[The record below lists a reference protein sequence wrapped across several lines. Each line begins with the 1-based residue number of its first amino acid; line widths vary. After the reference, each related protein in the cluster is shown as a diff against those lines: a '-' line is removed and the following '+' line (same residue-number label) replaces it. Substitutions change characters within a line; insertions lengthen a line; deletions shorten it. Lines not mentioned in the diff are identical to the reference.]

1 MLMYDIEYSCI
12 IDISFVRF
20 SLRDINGI
28 NMNWKYLQMMTIDK
42 WISRPYT
49 NVKSSVALISTGI
62 MFGLKEKLGTT
73 WTDMRILVKVTLE
86 RRDSNV

>member
-1 MLMYDIEYSCI
+1 MKVLAD
-12 IDISFVRF
+12 D
-20 SLRDINGI
+20 
-28 NMNWKYLQMMTIDK
+28 DK
-42 WISRPYT
+42 LISRPYT

-86 RRDSNV
+86 RRDSGV